1 MKVIIC
7 ENYEDMSDKGAAL
20 IAAEVKNNPEAV
32 LGLATGS
39 SPIGMYSR
47 LVDAY
52 KKGELD
58 FSNIK
63 TYNLDEYLPIDPANK
78 NSYCAFMHQHLWDKV
93 NLKAEN
99 CHIPNGNIA
108 LEDAEAQCAAYDDA
122 IKAAGGIDLQ
132 LLGIGRNGHIGFN
145 EPAESL
151 SVGTHPVKLTES
163 TLAANGPLFDD
174 PNEMPR
180 HAVTMGMGSIFSAK
194 KILIIA
200 NGKAKHD
207 AIKGLLNGGITTS
220 LPASLLLLH
229 PDVTLICDKEAYNG

>member
-20 IAAEVKNNPEAV
+20 IAAEVKQNPGAV

>member
-7 ENYEDMSDKGAAL
+7 ENYEEMSDKGAAL
-20 IAAEVKNNPEAV
+20 IAAEVKQNPNAV

-39 SPIGMYSR
+39 SPIGMYDR
-47 LVDAY
+47 LVKAY
-52 KKGELD
+52 EKGELD
-58 FSNIK
+58 FSSVK

-78 NSYCAFMHQHLWDKV
+78 NSYCAFMHEHLWDKV
-93 NLKAEN
+93 NLKSEN
-99 CHIPNGNIA
+99 CHIPSGNIA
-108 LEDAEAQCAAYDDA
+108 LEDAEKQCAAYDDA

-174 PNEMPR
+174 PSEMPR

-207 AIKGLLNGGITTS
+207 AIKGLLNGGITTA

>member
-1 MKVIIC
+1 
-7 ENYEDMSDKGAAL
+7 
-20 IAAEVKNNPEAV
+20 
-32 LGLATGS
+32 
-39 SPIGMYSR
+39 
-47 LVDAY
+47 
-52 KKGELD
+52 
-58 FSNIK
+58 
-63 TYNLDEYLPIDPANK
+63 
-78 NSYCAFMHQHLWDKV
+78 MHEHVWDKV
-93 NLKAEN
+93 NLKPEN

-174 PNEMPR
+174 PAEMPR

-200 NGKAKHD
+200 NGKAKHE
-207 AIKGLLNGGITTS
+207 AIKGLLNGGITTA

-229 PDVTLICDKEAYNG
+229 PGVTLICDKDAYNG

>member
-1 MKVIIC
+1 MKVIVC
-7 ENYEDMSDKGAAL
+7 ENYEEISRKGAEI
-20 IAAEVKNNPEAV
+20 IAAEVKANPKAI
-32 LGLATGS
+32 LGLATGNT
-39 SPIGMYSR
+39 PIGIYKY
-47 LVDAY
+47 LVEDY
-52 KKGELD
+52 KAGTLD
-58 FSNIK
+58 FADVSS
-63 TYNLDEYLPIDPANK
+63 YNLDEYLPIKAADK
-78 NSYCAFMHQHLWDKV
+78 NSYATFMHENLWDLV
-93 NLKAEN
+93 NMKPEN

-108 LEDAEAQCAAYDDA
+108 LEDAESQCAAYDDA

-174 PNEMPR
+174 PAEMPR

-207 AIKGLLNGGITTS
+207 AIKGLLCGGITTS